1 MKKKYGFTLI
11 ELLAVI
17 VVLAI
22 IALIATPI
30 VTNVI
35 EKSKKGAAIE
45 SGNNLIHSAEIY
57 FMTTSPRYGKID
69 VLDPNLNYN
78 GKKPELG
85 EVEITKEG
93 KTRIYAYIN
102 GYCVTKEYETE
113 TYASKTSKDNCNWY
127 GTDNY
132 ETQEGTIFTL
142 NNQKVKKYLIY
153 GNSTQ
158 QTRSGKNLFNI
169 DSIIT
174 NAVIAN
180 GTAEKITNGW
190 KVSGNFGS
198 ASSNPYSGAAFSN
211 GWLRPGWYT
220 DDGKVY
226 IEEGTTVTISA
237 DIKLLKLSENISI
250 ENNFSNIHLYGDDGV
265 TSYTKNN
272 SQRLTVNETKRV
284 YQTYTVKKSGY
295 YFPVFTVNNN
305 ELEITNIQIEEGSSA
320 TEYEGYGAMPSPEYP
335 SEVKSTGDLI
345 TSSNCS
351 SYGSDACNNVGKY
364 VIQVKNTGKN
374 LVNFNQLYS
383 DTSKFTN
390 NDGVITGS
398 NRSFHEIKYKIP
410 KEYIGKKLTLSG
422 KLKMEGEVNYI
433 FFLAY
438 TGGKRV
444 DSTTI
449 KTKDTFVDA
458 KVTLNVESEDDY
470 FCISYGDY
478 SGTVYVKDL
487 QLELGDT
494 VTEYESYKESITT
507 NIYLDEPLR
516 KVGDYADYIDF
527 ENKKVVRNVRELKL
541 SGNET
546 WTVFEPSNVNV
557 YQLYTTNLDLKGLQ
571 YSASMSNIFPYGATV
586 NTRPN
591 YKAGSYLITS
601 GSNVGVQLYGLTH
614 FTVQEWKNFLK
625 TNNAYIY
632 YILATPTETSINLPN
647 IETLDGNTTLFIN
660 SDIQP
665 SNIKLTTTK

>member
-1 MKKKYGFTLI
+1 MKRGFTLI

-22 IALIATPI
+22 VALITTPI
-30 VTNVI
+30 ISKTI

-142 NNQKVKKYLIY
+142 NNQKVKNYLIY
-153 GNSTQ
+153 GNSVQ
-158 QTRSGKNLFNI
+158 
-169 DSIIT
+169 D
-174 NAVIAN
+174 
-180 GTAEKITNGW
+180 GTPT
-190 KVSGNFGS
+190 SD
-198 ASSNPYSGAAFSN
+198 NP
-211 GWLRPGWYT
+211 
-220 DDGKVY
+220 V
-226 IEEGTTVTISA
+226 
-237 DIKLLKLSENISI
+237 
-250 ENNFSNIHLYGDDGV
+250 
-265 TSYTKNN
+265 
-272 SQRLTVNETKRV
+272 
-284 YQTYTVKKSGY
+284 
-295 YFPVFTVNNN
+295 
-305 ELEITNIQIEEGSSA
+305 
-320 TEYEGYGAMPSPEYP
+320 
-335 SEVKSTGDLI
+335 EVKNTGDLI

-422 KLKMEGEVNYI
+422 KLKMEGEVTAV

-438 TGGKRV
+438 TGGNRV
-444 DSTTI
+444 ASNVI
-449 KTKDTFVDA
+449 RTKDTFVDV
-458 KVTLNVESEDDY
+458 KVTLNIESEDDY
-470 FCISYGDY
+470 FCISYGSY
-478 SGTVYVKDL
+478 SGTVYAKDL
-487 QLELGDT
+487 QLELGDS
-494 VTEYESYKESITT
+494 VTEYESYKEPITT

-516 KVGDYADYIDF
+516 KVGDYTDYIDF
-527 ENKKVVRNVRELKL
+527 ENKKVVRNVGKYVLNGTE
-541 SGNET
+541 N
-546 WTVFEPSNVNV
+546 WN
-557 YQLYTTNLDLKGLQ
+557 Q
-571 YSASMSNIFPYGATV
+571 YSNSNKYYVSDLLPTTYEENKTILSNRFIGRISGDSVYTFPDRSYYYADGDIWLQSTSSYP
-586 NTRPN
+586 RLYI
-591 YKAGSYLITS
+591 YKNDITS
-601 GSNVGVQLYGLTH
+601 VADFKTWLSSNNTTVLYP
-614 FTVQEWKNFLK
+614 
-625 TNNAYIY
+625 
-632 YILATPTETSINLPN
+632 LATPTETTVNLPN
-647 IETLDGNTTLFIN
+647 IETLDGNTILLVN
-660 SDIQP
+660 SDTQP